1 MQSTKKE
8 TYSLPIYETFYAFQ
22 GEGSH
27 IGCAAY
33 FIRTYGCPVKCDWC
47 DSANTW
53 KSKVDSVNFK
63 QVDVLLLAQKALASG
78 TQIVVITGGEPTI
91 NNLQPLTDA
100 LHKVG
105 LRVHLETCGAY
116 PIEGDFDWITLS
128 PKWKALPL
136 EVNIERANELK
147 IIVENEHSIN
157 QWWDVIENYK
167 TKSNSFSIPP
177 IWLQP
182 EFNALSVNQQLLN
195 VITTAVKL
203 YPHRYRAGVQLH
215 KIYQCDDLD
224 LESIKE

>member
-1 MQSTKKE
+1 MQSTKNE
-8 TYSLPIYETFYAFQ
+8 TNRLPIYETFYAFQ

-27 IGCAAY
+27 IGSAAY

-53 KSKVDSVNFK
+53 KSKVDTVNFK
-63 QVDVLLLAQKALASG
+63 QVDVQLLAQKALDSG

-91 NNLQPLTDA
+91 NNLEPLTNA
-100 LHKVG
+100 LHNVG

-116 PIEGDFDWITLS
+116 PIQGKFDWITIS

-136 EVNIERANELK
+136 SENVGLANELK
-147 IIVENEHSIN
+147 IIVENEHSID
-157 QWWDVIENYK
+157 QWWEVIENYK
-167 TKSNSFSIPP
+167 RESDTFKIPP

-182 EFNALSVNQQLLN
+182 EFNSLSVNQQLLN
-195 VITTAVKL
+195 VITAAVKL
-203 YPHRYRAGVQLH
+203 HPQRYRAGVQLH